1 MVKHQNGSAR
11 VRTPILRY
19 RRVRQLTYP
28 EQAEICIV
36 LRDQRRRMEAWPG
49 V

>member
-1 MVKHQNGSAR
+1 MEMLEFV
-11 VRTPILRY
+11 ILRY

-28 EQAEICIV
+28 EQAEICII
-36 LRDQRRRMEAWPG
+36 LRNQRRRMEAWPG

>member
-1 MVKHQNGSAR
+1 MVKHQNGN
-11 VRTPILRY
+11 RTPILRY
-19 RRVRQLTYP
+19 HRVRQLTYP
-28 EQAEICIV
+28 GHAKICIV